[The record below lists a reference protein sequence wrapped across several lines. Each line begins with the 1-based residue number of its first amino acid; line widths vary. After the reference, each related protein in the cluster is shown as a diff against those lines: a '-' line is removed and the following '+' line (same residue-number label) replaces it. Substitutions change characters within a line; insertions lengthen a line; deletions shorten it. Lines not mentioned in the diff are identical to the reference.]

1 MKEETFDAGLMTLN
15 VAIGPESGPP
25 LVLLHGVTRCWR
37 DYLTIL
43 PQLAIRWQ
51 VHALDFR
58 GHGRSGRA
66 PGYRVID
73 YVADVVALLRDV
85 LTEPAIVLGHS
96 LGGMVATAAAA
107 EAPDRVRALVLEDPP
122 FEMGAS
128 RIGETIW
135 PALFAA
141 CRRLAGSEKPV
152 DEVADELANAPITMP
167 GDPRPTPLGALRDA
181 VSLRFQ
187 AACLR
192 RLDPEVLDPILE
204 RRWLDGFP
212 VAEVLGRITCPT
224 LLLQGDSTAGGALP
238 DRYAAE
244 LAALISRALHVRMPG
259 VGHQIHA
266 TQAESM
272 TRLVAAFLESLD

>member
-1 MKEETFDAGLMTLN
+1 LREVTFDAGATALN

-37 DYLTIL
+37 DYMTIL
-43 PQLAIRWQ
+43 PQLAIRWH

-58 GHGRSGRA
+58 GHGRSERA

-73 YVADVVALLRDV
+73 YVADVVALLRDY
-85 LTEPAIVLGHS
+85 LTEPAVILGHS
-96 LGGMVATAAAA
+96 LGAMVATAAAA
-107 EAPDRVRALVLEDPP
+107 EAPERVRALVLEDPP

-128 RIGETIW
+128 RIDETMW

-141 CRRLAGSEKPV
+141 YRSVAGSERPV
-152 DEVADELANAPITMP
+152 DEVAAALAAAPIMMP
-167 GDPRPTPLGALRDA
+167 GDPRPTPLGSLRDA

-212 VAEVLGRITCPT
+212 VAETLGRIACPT

-244 LAALISRALHVRMPG
+244 LASLIPRAIHVRMPG

-266 TQAESM
+266 NQAEDM
-272 TRLVAAFLESLD
+272 TRLVAGFLESID